1 MDGEAHMLEARSW
14 SEAPP
19 CVANTAAVF
28 AGEGAEVASYS
39 GMDVRRAR

>member
-1 MDGEAHMLEARSW
+1 MIDQGIF

-19 CVANTAAVF
+19 CVVNTAAVF